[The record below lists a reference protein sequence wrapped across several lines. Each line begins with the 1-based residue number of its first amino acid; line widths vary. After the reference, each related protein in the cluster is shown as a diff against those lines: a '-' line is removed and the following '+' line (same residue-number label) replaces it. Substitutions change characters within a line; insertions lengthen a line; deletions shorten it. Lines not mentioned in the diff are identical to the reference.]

1 MVARKFQVLHNY
13 SNYDLEY
20 DTDDGFEV
28 FQFQLFSLTFVPP
41 DQQKIYVDED
51 DILVA
56 TDSDLLAISDKL
68 RLISIED
75 EPQPQP
81 STDLSL

>member
-20 DTDDGFEV
+20 DTDDGFE
-28 FQFQLFSLTFVPP
+28 
-41 DQQKIYVDED
+41 IYVDED